1 MSAKILLAAAAS
13 TIFLAAPALAVA
25 ATHPMHAQSATAAKT
40 TPAKTASA
48 KTMATKTT
56 AKKVT
61 HRHHSKTAR
70 NISTRGDREVSALNA
85 LESAGYRQ
93 FANLHAKGHEFV
105 ATAMK
110 NGKSYDVTVTGADR
124 IEAIRA

>member
-13 TIFLAAPALAVA
+13 TMFLAAPALA
-25 ATHPMHAQSATAAKT
+25 ATHPARAQSQTAAKT
-40 TPAKTASA
+40 TPAKAAPAKSASA
-48 KTMATKTT
+48 KI
-56 AKKVT
+56 T
-61 HRHHSKTAR
+61 HRHHSRMAR
-70 NISTRGDREVSALNA
+70 NVSTRGDREVRALNA

-110 NGKSYDVTVTGADR
+110 GGKSYDVTVTGADR
-124 IEAIRA
+124 IEATRA